1 MCNSDATDDGE
12 AAETELPTLL
22 VPPTRRVRLNVPGS
36 HKRKCTN
43 SANVET
49 ASIHKMIKEE
59 NDAMRKWPCYALL
72 KLTRPRK
79 KPTQEATH
87 TNRPSKLFFTCYHTV
102 YMFVY

>member
-1 MCNSDATDDGE
+1 MCISDATDDGE
-12 AAETELPTLL
+12 AAEPELPTLL
-22 VPPTRRVRLNVPGS
+22 TPSRRRVHFNVPCS

-72 KLTRPRK
+72 NLTRQRK
-79 KPTQEATH
+79 KPKQEATH
-87 TNRPSKLFFTCYHTV
+87 SN
-102 YMFVY
+102 